1 LVSRALAGKPDILVL
16 DDSSSA
22 LDYKTDSEMRRAI
35 KEHYKGT
42 TLILIAQRVSS
53 VMNMDKIL
61 VMDNGK
67 CIGIGTHQELMET
80 CSAYRE
86 TYEMQTS

>member
-1 LVSRALAGKPDILVL
+1 
-16 DDSSSA
+16 
-22 LDYKTDSEMRRAI
+22 MRRAI
-35 KEHYKGT
+35 RENHKDS

-53 VMNMDKIL
+53 VMNMDKII

-67 CIGIGTHQELMET
+67 CIGMGTHQELMEN

>member
-1 LVSRALAGKPDILVL
+1 
-16 DDSSSA
+16 
-22 LDYKTDSEMRRAI
+22 MRRAI
-35 KEHYKGT
+35 KENHKDS

-67 CIGIGTHQELMET
+67 CVGYGTHNELMEN
-80 CSAYRE
+80 CAAYRE